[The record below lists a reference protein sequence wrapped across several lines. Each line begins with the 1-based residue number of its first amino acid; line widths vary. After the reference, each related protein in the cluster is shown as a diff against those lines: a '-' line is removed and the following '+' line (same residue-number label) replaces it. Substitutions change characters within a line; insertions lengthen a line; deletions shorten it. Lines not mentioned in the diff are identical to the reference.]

1 MEKPT
6 GIFFSNQKVQDLVDA
21 VSSFEEI
28 SQDITAKDCREN
40 AEKFAISVFRKRFS
54 DFVNDVVLIEKKN
67 NG

>member
-28 SQDITAKDCREN
+28 SQDITAKT
-40 AEKFAISVFRKRFS
+40 AERMLKNLQSPYS
-54 DFVNDVVLIEKKN
+54 EKDSQTS
-67 NG
+67 